1 MFFLRNI
8 IINKNV
14 TRFFIHIAF
23 MVIMF
28 FTPHYGFA
36 ETPEMLLGTIADD
49 THNTGIDILRAF
61 RGAIFIALMV
71 LCYKTVKTGSKL
83 AIAQIVWLLTTA
95 VLSVMALNTDRYVGV
110 PDFSYFSTFIFTV
123 AAINIYASAEYL
135 RRIIVGHNKDGLL
148 DNAILIISV
157 LCIAVITIVAI
168 NTPILAAD
176 IILSLW
182 GIVIVVG
189 TIIAIFHIVDKS
201 SHIDLPLLGWIPAQI
216 GLIMALGVGTNG
228 SMMAVITSITAW
240 SSVILGHIF
249 LGVLTYLR
257 TANQGNTN
265 TMLQTNPNSDLSGD
279 DSVSLIVDK
288 AVFRLRHDKQKIILN
303 EACAKM
309 LHISGRKSEFSIDAF
324 KGLIAQEYHPIIDKM
339 ITSKIN
345 APEVIK
351 FHSCPQKGFIQPLQL
366 KANVGDA
373 DTLFLYQE
381 INQMMPISTI
391 HTVETDMKPD
401 FSQHSSP
408 NYSQNPS
415 LAQDRRKL
423 SDMMYFIHKIIDMV
437 TSNPQPTGDY
447 VLLLLK
453 IRYYDDWQVILGVSQ
468 THQLVKEITE
478 TIEKN
483 LSRFDTLIV
492 KNFSGDMIG
501 IFCHTMHTDT
511 EIEKLKLIIL
521 KHFETPINLGQYNIF
536 VNFHIGLS
544 KTPTNDAEIH
554 STPDNFAHLM
564 TRMIDFAKRDISLYH
579 HTSLIDVRQLSFP
592 AGSNIIQLSSDLRY
606 APERGQINAYYAPI
620 MDLRTQEIVG
630 FNINGIW
637 RHPDFGVITDDL
649 LDYLSERC
657 NMENTINRLVIAKAI
672 EGMVKLYR
680 SQKMPIMN
688 FNISRKLAL
697 GASIDEEIKN
707 LCRVL
712 KINPALFR
720 LEFSPDCLSD
730 NPKWLA
736 GILSDLK
743 AIGVTTVLNG
753 FGSAKGQLSSL
764 SSLAF
769 DRVIIDSGF
778 SENIIH
784 NERQFFALKSLTTML
799 KNMAIKADIKNV
811 TAKDALKLLRDAG
824 ISNISGSVIGNPMPA
839 ERAVNLLTKN
849 YEVTNMN

>member
-1 MFFLRNI
+1 MFFLLNI

-14 TRFFIHIAF
+14 TRFLSHTFFLAVMLFI
-23 MVIMF
+23 
-28 FTPHYGFA
+28 PHYGFA

-49 THNTGIDILRAF
+49 SHNTGIDILRAF

-157 LCIAVITIVAI
+157 LSIAVITIVAI
-168 NTPILAAD
+168 NTPMLAAD
-176 IILSLW
+176 IVLSLW

-216 GLIMALGVGTNG
+216 GLVMALGVGTNG
-228 SMMAVITSITAW
+228 SIMAVITSITAW

-288 AVFRLRHDKQKIILN
+288 AVFRLRNDKQKIILN

-324 KGLIAQEYHPIIDKM
+324 KGLVAIEYHPIIDKM
-339 ITSKIN
+339 ITNKIN

-366 KANVGDA
+366 KASVGDT

-391 HTVETDMKPD
+391 HTVETDMKTD
-401 FSQHSSP
+401 FS
-408 NYSQNPS
+408 Y
-415 LAQDRRKL
+415 AQDRRKL
-423 SDMMYFIHKIIDMV
+423 SDMMYFIHKITDMV
-437 TSNPQPTGDY
+437 ASNQQPTGDY

-453 IRYYDDWQVILGVSQ
+453 IQYYDDWQVILGVSQ

-501 IFCHTMHTDT
+501 IFCYTMNTDT
-511 EIEKLKLIIL
+511 EIEQLKLIIH

-536 VNFHIGLS
+536 VNFDTGLS
-544 KTPTNDAEIH
+544 KTPANNPKIH
-554 STPDNFAHLM
+554 STPDNFTHLM
-564 TRMIDFAKRDISLYH
+564 TTMIDFAKRDISLYH

-620 MDLRTQEIVG
+620 MDLRTREIVG
-630 FNINGIW
+630 FNISAIW

-649 LDYLSERC
+649 LHYLSERC
-657 NMENTINRLVIAKAI
+657 HMENTINRLVIAKAI

-680 SQKMPIMN
+680 SQKMPIMS

-712 KINPALFR
+712 KISPSLFR

-730 NPKWLA
+730 NSKWLA

-811 TAKDALKLLRDAG
+811 TSKDALKLLRDAG
-824 ISNISGSVIGNPMPA
+824 ISNISGSVIGVPMPA
-839 ERAVNLLTKN
+839 ERAVNVLTKN
-849 YEVTNMN
+849 HEVTSMN

>member
-1 MFFLRNI
+1 MFFLSNI

-14 TRFFIHIAF
+14 TRFFIPMLSMA
-23 MVIMF
+23 IMLLI
-28 FTPHYGFA
+28 PHYGFA
-36 ETPEMLLGTIADD
+36 EIPEMLLGTIADD

-61 RGAIFIALMV
+61 RGAIFIALIV

-95 VLSVMALNTDRYVGV
+95 ILSVMALNTDRYVGV

-168 NTPILAAD
+168 NTPMLAAD

-182 GIVIVVG
+182 AIVIVVG

-201 SHIDLPLLGWIPAQI
+201 SHIDLPLLGWIPVQI
-216 GLIMALGVGTNG
+216 GLVMALGVGTNG
-228 SMMAVITSITAW
+228 SIMAVITSITAW

-249 LGVLTYLR
+249 LGLLTYLR
-257 TANQGNTN
+257 TANNTN
-265 TMLQTNPNSDLSGD
+265 TTMLQTHPNTDVSSD

-288 AVFRLRHDKQKIILN
+288 AVFRLRNDKQKIILN

-324 KGLIAQEYHPIIDKM
+324 KGLVAIEYHPIIDKM
-339 ITSKIN
+339 ITNKIN

-366 KANVGDA
+366 KASVGDT

-381 INQMMPISTI
+381 INHMMPISTI
-391 HTVETDMKPD
+391 HTVETDMKAD
-401 FSQHSSP
+401 FSPHS
-408 NYSQNPS
+408 S

-423 SDMMYFIHKIIDMV
+423 SDMMYFIHKITDMV
-437 TSNPQPTGDY
+437 ASNQQSTGDY

-453 IRYYDDWQVILGVSQ
+453 IQYYDDWQVILGVSQ

-478 TIEKN
+478 MIENN
-483 LSRFDTLIV
+483 LNRFDNLIV

-501 IFCHTMHTDT
+501 IFCYSMNTDT
-511 EIEKLKLIIL
+511 EIEQLKLIIH

-536 VNFHIGLS
+536 VNFHTGIS
-544 KTPTNDAEIH
+544 KTPANNPEIH
-554 STPDNFAHLM
+554 STPDNFTHLI
-564 TRMIDFAKRDISLYH
+564 TTMIDFAKRDISLYQP
-579 HTSLIDVRQLSFP
+579 TSLIDARQLSFP

-620 MDLRTQEIVG
+620 MDLKTRDIIG
-630 FNINGIW
+630 FNISAIW

-657 NMENTINRLVIAKAI
+657 TMENTINRLVIAKAI

-680 SQKMPIMN
+680 SQKMPIMS

-707 LCRVL
+707 LCTVL
-712 KINPALFR
+712 KISPSLFR
-720 LEFSPDCLSD
+720 LEFAPDCLSD
-730 NPKWLA
+730 NSKWLA

-811 TAKDALKLLRDAG
+811 ISKDALKLLRDAG
-824 ISNISGSVIGNPMPA
+824 ISNISGTVIGNPMPA
-839 ERAVNLLTKN
+839 ERAVNVLTKN

>member
-1 MFFLRNI
+1 MFFLLNI

-14 TRFFIHIAF
+14 TRFFIPILSVILIFF
-23 MVIMF
+23 M
-28 FTPHYGFA
+28 PHYGFA
-36 ETPEMLLGTIADD
+36 ETPEMILGTIADD
-49 THNTGIDILRAF
+49 SHNTGIDILRAF

-135 RRIIVGHNKDGLL
+135 RRVIVGHNQDGLL
-148 DNAILIISV
+148 DNAILIVSV

-176 IILSLW
+176 IILSVW

-189 TIIAIFHIVDKS
+189 TLIAIFHIVDKS
-201 SHIDLPLLGWIPAQI
+201 SHIDLPLLGWIPIQI
-216 GLIMALGVGTNG
+216 GLVVALGVGTNG

-249 LGVLTYLR
+249 LGILTYLR

-265 TMLQTNPNSDLSGD
+265 TMLQTNPNSELSGD
-279 DSVSLIVDK
+279 DSVSMIVDK

-309 LHISGRKSEFSIDAF
+309 LQISGRKSEFSIDAF

-339 ITSKIN
+339 IHNKIN

-366 KANVGDA
+366 KAHIGDT

-401 FSQHSSP
+401 FP
-408 NYSQNPS
+408 QN
-415 LAQDRRKL
+415 QDRRKL

-437 TSNPQPTGDY
+437 TNNPQPTGDY

-468 THQLVKEITE
+468 THQLVKTITE

-501 IFCHTMHTDT
+501 IFCHTIHTDT
-511 EIEKLKLIIL
+511 DIEKLKLIIL
-521 KHFETPINLGQYNIF
+521 KHFETPLHLGQYNIF
-536 VNFHIGLS
+536 VNFHIGVS

-564 TRMIDFAKRDISLYH
+564 TRMIDFAKRDISLYQD
-579 HTSLIDVRQLSFP
+579 TSLIDVRQLSFP

-620 MDLRTQEIVG
+620 MDLKTQEIVG
-630 FNINGIW
+630 FNINAIW
-637 RHPDFGVITDDL
+637 RHPDFGVITDVL

-657 NMENTINRLVIAKAI
+657 QMENTINRLVIAKAI

-680 SQKMPIMN
+680 SKKMPIMS

-712 KINPALFR
+712 KISPALFR

-743 AIGVTTVLNG
+743 AIGVITVLNG

-778 SENIIH
+778 SENIMH

-799 KNMAIKADIKNV
+799 KNMGIKADIKNV
-811 TAKDALKLLRDAG
+811 TSKDALKLLRDAG
-824 ISNISGSVIGNPMPA
+824 ISNISGSVIGTPMPA
-839 ERAVNLLTKN
+839 ERAVNLLTRN
-849 YEVTNMN
+849 NEVTSMN